1 MKPCVFQAFSLLSNN
16 NKDKTLRLVI
26 QRPIGFSQQAG
37 TSSSPPC
44 SRSDKGDKSPQD
56 LAPKSPQELTPTSPL
71 PSPHLSL
78 NSRELREPL
87 LNDTH
92 LPGHCIE
99 VKTISGNIDKKEP
112 RKIYI
117 QNINTEENE
126 SDSWNT
132 PFPKVVKLPKVR
144 MFICGSEAE
153 MCANLILQ
161 GSEVNCDISSLRQG
175 YAYVD
180 CSMATNS
187 YGSVVISP
195 PCSNLYA
202 TSLGQSNMYMPSV
215 NQSDCQKEDN
225 RCKHCGNEYHCSASH
240 SFVGTVAS
248 VELFVVSDDKFFH
261 QCCSYLFT
269 KYSIFLLTFDGAKLL
284 RSATAEI
291 SRMQC
296 LSHTIRSFAGY
307 DCHVMSC
314 GLLQGGMADEVRTL
328 FYTSSV
334 NMLQIFNVLG
344 PELID
349 IDFNLASSDSLS
361 GSRQIQSTVW
371 KVVTETIQRQHI
383 LQPCLLIMDH
393 LNSIRERELLLTEGQ
408 LMEIVRQKL
417 PQYQQDV
424 HQMVVT
430 EMSMCG
436 EIVSGSK

>member
-1 MKPCVFQAFSLLSNN
+1 M
-16 NKDKTLRLVI
+16 
-26 QRPIGFSQQAG
+26 
-37 TSSSPPC
+37 
-44 SRSDKGDKSPQD
+44 
-56 LAPKSPQELTPTSPL
+56 
-71 PSPHLSL
+71 
-78 NSRELREPL
+78 
-87 LNDTH
+87 
-92 LPGHCIE
+92 
-99 VKTISGNIDKKEP
+99 DKKEP

-117 QNINTEENE
+117 RNINKEESE

-153 MCANLILQ
+153 RCANLILQ
-161 GSEVNCDISSLRQG
+161 GSEITCDNLRQG
-175 YAYVD
+175 YAYID

-195 PCSNLYA
+195 SCSNLYA
-202 TSLGQSNMYMPSV
+202 TSLSQSNVQMSSM
-215 NQSDCQKEDN
+215 NQSDCQKEDI

-240 SFVGTVAS
+240 TFVGTVAN
-248 VELFVVSDDKFFH
+248 VELFVVTDDKFFQH
-261 QCCSYLFT
+261 CCSYLFT
-269 KYSIFLLTFDGAKLL
+269 KYSIFILTFDGAKLL

-291 SRMQC
+291 SRMQS

-307 DCHVMSC
+307 DCHIMSC
-314 GLLQGGMADEVRTL
+314 GLLEGGVDSRNTADEVRTL
-328 FYTSSV
+328 FYTSFV

-349 IDFNLASSDSLS
+349 VDFNLASSDSLS
-361 GSRQIQSTVW
+361 GSRQIQSAIW

-383 LQPCLLIMDH
+383 LQPCLIIMDH
-393 LNSIRERELLLTEGQ
+393 LNSIRDRELFLTESQ
-408 LMEIVRQKL
+408 MMEIVRKRL

-436 EIVSGSK
+436 EIVSGSKWYTFQGHWHFF